1 MLRNRLVVGIMN
13 DRIQQRLLAEKQL
26 TFKRAYDLAIP
37 HETAEKNT
45 TKLQQKEAS
54 SALGNPEGE
63 SIHQSQN
70 SLYTSYRGNEYPK
83 QVTGRLTRYLGVV
96 IAVVNR
102 DTNSSSAGS
111 RMSNVLVVAKLG
123 MRRLFVAQ

>member
-1 MLRNRLVVGIMN
+1 MLRTQLLVTSG
-13 DRIQQRLLAEKQL
+13 DK
-26 TFKRAYDLAIP
+26 D
-37 HETAEKNT
+37 
-45 TKLQQKEAS
+45 
-54 SALGNPEGE
+54 GG
-63 SIHQSQN
+63 SIWTNSGVCTPVTNNWCTGSYRNSLYTSYRN

-83 QVTGRLTRYLGVV
+83 QVTGRLTRYPGVV

-111 RMSNVLVVAKLG
+111 RMSNVLVAAKLG